1 VSFGAAVAHH
11 YKFTYESSLYF
22 DFLGVRKK
30 RDLQQVWSIRFLLLY
45 FAYEL
50 NCFCGL
56 ETEIPLSKIA
66 EEL

>member
-1 VSFGAAVAHH
+1 MADKPAYNSNRTEPKVP
-11 YKFTYESSLYF
+11 YF

-30 RDLQQVWSIRFLLLY
+30 ERQQVWSIWFLLLY

>member
-1 VSFGAAVAHH
+1 MADKPAYNGSRTEPKVP
-11 YKFTYESSLYF
+11 YF

-30 RDLQQVWSIRFLLLY
+30 RDLQQVWSIWFLLLY